1 MNGLC
6 LQYCC
11 HSYSTVVVTSLTD
24 KRVTKQLCRVSPAL
38 PLCSKQQTAHTNQ
51 SLAICSPWPIES
63 SCPHAIPAP
72 SAIPNTKP
80 QPPFRATKG
89 PLRLCLPI
97 HHISVQSIQV
107 GASCCSA
114 LPVTDS
120 KTKEIQ
126 KMQFQAG
133 QKKKKNQ
140 LSNHSEKQRRGG
152 RNCQDFQD
160 CQNNHAEKGGI
171 SWQRQCTPL
180 TRQSSSHH

>member
-1 MNGLC
+1 MNGVC
-6 LQYCC
+6 SQYCC

-107 GASCCSA
+107 GVSCCSV
-114 LPVTDS
+114 LPVSDS

-133 QKKKKNQ
+133 QKKKKINYQ
-140 LSNHSEKQRRGG
+140 TTVRSREEEVGIAKISKTVRIIMLRKGESAG
-152 RNCQDFQD
+152 RDS
-160 CQNNHAEKGGI
+160 A
-171 SWQRQCTPL
+171 
-180 TRQSSSHH
+180 HH